1 MAKGIQNFIKPAEP
15 AKRNKSN
22 KSNKPKP
29 KPMTTKPKERSI
41 KVEEPRIVIDPSDF
55 SISSIVDSNGIHVI
69 TKYLDQSIN
78 VCTLPRAL
86 FDSWLRSSPQLRT
99 GYVSSQTN
107 VNDARIKQMIIKE
120 TINSINRIFARAR

>member
-29 KPMTTKPKERSI
+29 KPRTTKPKERSI